1 LRSIKE
7 RVRLAWRING
17 CNKTSQ
23 RSLLQDLPVLLQS
36 LQAPREFQALQGL
49 LQGPP
54 KGLLPQEEFLRFLRQ
69 HNFRQMLP
77 QRGQRQS
84 LSPRLMLNDTTL
96 QSPRAMML
104 EARLPATE
112 ASPPLL
118 GYRAPSKFLVSLSK
132 VV

>member
-1 LRSIKE
+1 
-7 RVRLAWRING
+7 
-17 CNKTSQ
+17 
-23 RSLLQDLPVLLQS
+23 VLLQS

-54 KGLLPQEEFLRFLRQ
+54 KGLLPQEEFLQ
-69 HNFRQMLP
+69 QQNFRQMLP